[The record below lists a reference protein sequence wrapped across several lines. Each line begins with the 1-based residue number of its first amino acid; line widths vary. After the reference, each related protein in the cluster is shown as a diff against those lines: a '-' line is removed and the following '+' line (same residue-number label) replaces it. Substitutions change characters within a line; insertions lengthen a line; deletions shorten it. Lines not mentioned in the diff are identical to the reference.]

1 MGVTCSSGGM
11 AERRRPVKEGWGAS
25 INVEEGREVM
35 GRVMELTEGGET
47 DMDLNETSSDDW
59 QLTGEAGAEAQE

>member
-1 MGVTCSSGGM
+1 M
-11 AERRRPVKEGWGAS
+11 KEGWGAS